1 MVEIK
6 QATIMN
12 IINILSEV
20 FKKLLSNN
28 ITSSRPN
35 DIIHDNSKTSFHL
48 NENFIERK
56 INLHSTT
63 EDEKEIIKEVFEKST
78 FFHNATTY
86 EDEEGNIYVNDGGLL
101 CGVIYKID
109 KEKNISIYARK

>member
-1 MVEIK
+1 
-6 QATIMN
+6 MN
-12 IINILSEV
+12 IINILSEI
-20 FKKLLSNN
+20 FNKLISND
-28 ITSSRPN
+28 ITSSQPHE
-35 DIIHDNSKTSFHL
+35 IIHDNSKTSFHL
-48 NENFIERK
+48 NENMIERK

-63 EDEKEIIKEVFEKST
+63 ENEKEMIKEVFEKSN

-109 KEKNISIYARK
+109 KEKNVSIYARK